1 MVLIMLDGAVNQ
13 VCIEHFLLLLPYTL
27 PLKFFCEYNFHN
39 ILLTLLKKIGQGNYP
54 RYKRLFRN
62 RTRWVVLGIKKFLM
76 TKWSVLTVARRWAHS
91 SWLTIMA
98 TMRMSK
104 LWGKLSTQK
113 LLFSSFPNVQ
123 YQKRKLVLAPVLW
136 TLYSME
142 ALSWLKDSHL
152 CLLNCLRTKFFLGT
166 TAMRWLS
173 VASQTTAGLIP
184 KPSPSTSIL
193 FAVCTRKTQ
202 RLGWTSLL
210 EWGRSSKT
218 KRKYPKTRF

>member
-1 MVLIMLDGAVNQ
+1 MERWIRCVLNIFFY
-13 VCIEHFLLLLPYTL
+13 CCPIRCRW
-27 PLKFFCEYNFHN
+27 KFVCEYNFHN

-113 LLFSSFPNVQ
+113 LLFRSSP
-123 YQKRKLVLAPVLW
+123 KRFSTKKGKLALAPVLW
-136 TLYSME
+136 ISNSMQ
-142 ALSWLKDSHL
+142 AFSCLKTFPL
-152 CLLNCLRTKFFLGT
+152 CLLN
-166 TAMRWLS
+166 
-173 VASQTTAGLIP
+173 V
-184 KPSPSTSIL
+184 
-193 FAVCTRKTQ
+193 
-202 RLGWTSLL
+202 
-210 EWGRSSKT
+210 
-218 KRKYPKTRF
+218 